1 MAIPGNMWLYDDG
14 VALIKGGC
22 DVQNREFSIEFK
34 GFHHNLSIPTDNA
47 TGKPTGMRQH
57 SSMLVIKEFDYSS
70 PYLYKAVAT
79 GQVLQKAELKWYK
92 INDAGQEV
100 EYFNMLLEGVRIVS
114 VSPTMAASSDTNNNH
129 LSILSRKL
137 LRDARF
143 PFGLRP
149 VAPMGKLSKLKMV
162 PTNRIA
168 TFLGRWVPF
177 VGHAQLIITVQVVAK
192 RTRDKYNLIARP
204 KDRIQWT
211 SF

>member
-22 DVQNREFSIEFK
+22 DVQNSEFSIEFK

-57 SSMLVIKEFDYSS
+57 SSMLVNKGFDYSS

-129 LSILSRKL
+129 LESIEMRYEKITWKHCDGNIIFT
-137 LRDARF
+137 DAWNERQT
-143 PFGLRP
+143 
-149 VAPMGKLSKLKMV
+149 A
-162 PTNRIA
+162 
-168 TFLGRWVPF
+168 
-177 VGHAQLIITVQVVAK
+177 
-192 RTRDKYNLIARP
+192 
-204 KDRIQWT
+204 
-211 SF
+211 